1 MTFNIFRIFVKS
13 NNQNALN
20 MFLVYAQN
28 QYLSGLNPFG
38 GRIDIATFKYKKD
51 AIEFYN
57 YLKNDLDD
65 YVSKHGY
72 CNPVELTQN
81 MNKTGY
87 LFQIR
92 YQCLVNI
99 NQLLYLEVCNRSDSY
114 YKDHWFDYCNIN
126 GENVQYDVWQE
137 QVWKEQF
144 PDLFTN
150 VMLPPTAKSVTDFLK
165 SR

>member
-1 MTFNIFRIFVKS
+1 
-13 NNQNALN
+13 

-28 QYLSGLNPFG
+28 QYLSGLNPYG

-51 AIEFYN
+51 AVEFYN
-57 YLKNDLDD
+57 NLKNDLDD

-72 CNPVELTQN
+72 RNPVELTQN

-87 LFQIR
+87 FFQIR

-114 YKDHWFDYCNIN
+114 FKEHWLDYHNIN
-126 GENVQYDVWQE
+126 GVDIQYNVWQE
-137 QVWKEQF
+137 QLWREKF

-150 VMLPPTAKSVTDFLK
+150 VALPFGAKSITDFLI